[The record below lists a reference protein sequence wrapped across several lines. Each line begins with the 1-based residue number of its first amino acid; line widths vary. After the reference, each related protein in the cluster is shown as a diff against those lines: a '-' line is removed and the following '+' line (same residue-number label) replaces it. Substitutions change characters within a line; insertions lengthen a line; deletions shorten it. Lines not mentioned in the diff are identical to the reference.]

1 MLRSILLAS
10 ARFSTEVQKTSAKST
25 GASGLTSYRDG
36 QLVSKSAL
44 VLKKQED
51 IEAYVVKTVQNYFR
65 TTYKQGTLPPTQ
77 VSARAARSPSTA
89 STRSTP
95 SRSPCRSRRTS
106 ATPSPLRRCPPS
118 PRSSTTSPTSS
129 RSRPSSARTAR
140 TPSPDYPTYVHQTG
154 GGQDRNNGYG
164 KG

>member
-10 ARFSTEVQKTSAKST
+10 TRFSTEVQKTTAKST

-65 TTYKQGTLPPTQ
+65 TTYKQGTLPPMQ
-77 VSARAARSPSTA
+77 ASARAAPSPSTA
-89 STRSTP
+89 STRSMP
-95 SRSPCRSRRTS
+95 LRSPCRSRRTS
-106 ATPSPLRRCPPS
+106 ATPSPLRHCPPS
-118 PRSSTTSPTSS
+118 PRSNTTSPTSN
-129 RSRPSSARTAR
+129 RSRPSNARIAR

-154 GGQDRNNGYG
+154 EGGRGRP
-164 KG
+164 